1 MVELAVPGSLGVTV
15 AGESLVL
22 LPDRALWW
30 PRMSLLAIADLHLG
44 KGDHFRRAG
53 IALPRGGTAHDL
65 DRLDGLLMQTR
76 ATRLLV
82 LGDLLHAAVHDAQWR
97 DAWIAWRAGRQ
108 ALSVELVGGNHDRAL
123 RAAPELA
130 RTLGLHLHGALL
142 HAPPFVFV
150 HDVDDAVAVD
160 VPGYRLGGHLHP
172 VVRLPGLPRLPA
184 FVFARDAGLLPAFTA
199 FAGGLPIAPSPG
211 MRLYPCAPGAV
222 VALPVT

>member
-65 DRLDGLLMQTR
+65 DRLDGLLVQTR

-123 RAAPELA
+123 TGRPGVAAS
-130 RTLGLHLHGALL
+130 LGIHLHGHALAF
-142 HAPPFVFV
+142 APFLFV
-150 HDVDDAVAVD
+150 HDPAHGAQAD
-160 VPGYRLGGHLHP
+160 GYRLGGHLHP
-172 VVRLPGLPRLPA
+172 VVRLPGVPRLPA
-184 FVFARDAGLLPAFTA
+184 FLFGKTAGVLPAFTA
-199 FAGGLPIAPSPG
+199 FAGGWRVDRTSEMHLFA
-211 MRLYPCAPGAV
+211 CAPDAV
-222 VALPVT
+222 VALPPAV